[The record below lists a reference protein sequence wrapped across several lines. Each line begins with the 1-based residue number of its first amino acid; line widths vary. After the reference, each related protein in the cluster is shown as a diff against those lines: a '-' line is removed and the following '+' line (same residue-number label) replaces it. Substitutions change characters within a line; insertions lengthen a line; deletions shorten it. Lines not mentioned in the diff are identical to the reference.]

1 MSINDYM
8 MKNREERES
17 GFFMTPKVVCADG
30 FTMSVQASR
39 FHYCSPRND
48 EGPYAAFEVGFPS
61 EKCEELMPY
70 AESAD
75 NPTGTVYGWVPAEVV
90 DEVIRNHGGIVVNLI
105 SGASV

>member
-1 MSINDYM
+1 MSINEYV
-8 MKNREERES
+8 MKNRLQRFEGMGMVPEI
-17 GFFMTPKVVCADG
+17 VCKDG
-30 FTMSVQASR
+30 FRMSVQASR

-48 EGPYAAFEVGFPS
+48 EGPYTAFEVGFPS

-90 DEVIRNHGGIVVNLI
+90 DEVIRNHGGIVVNLT